1 MVFDGRLEKTHIWGY
16 FTEHIF
22 KKRFI
27 MRVIDIYARCSTS
40 KHYHKKQD
48 ELYCVIS
55 GEIIVEIERE
65 KYILKEN
72 QFIFIERGKKHRVT
86 GNDTCNRTSKYVEIV
101 TGDLE
106 DCISDIYRIEEAKGG
121 DQFE

>member
-1 MVFDGRLEKTHIWGY
+1 MIFDGKSDKTHIWGY
-16 FTEHIF
+16 FTECIYE
-22 KKRFI
+22 KKFI
-27 MRVIDIYARCSTS
+27 MRVIDIYTKCSTS

-55 GEIIVEIERE
+55 GEIIVEIEER

-86 GNDTCNRTSKYVEIV
+86 GSNVNDRTSKYVEIV
-101 TGDLE
+101 TGNLE
-106 DCISDIYRIEEAKGG
+106 NSINDVYRIEEAKGG
-121 DQFE
+121 EIFE